1 MKHLLVYLILLFAPV
16 LEIRAEVDPNFYIF
30 LCFGQSNMEGAAMPE
45 DQDMEYVDDRFQTLA
60 CVDFTSPSRVKGEWY
75 TAYPPIVRESTGI
88 GMADYFGRTMVA
100 RLPEKYKVGVVDVAV
115 GGVSIRAFMPEYA
128 SEWEW
133 IMNNTYNNDPYSR
146 LVEMA
151 KVAQNYGVIKGV
163 LMHQGEADHG
173 QEEWPQWVSTV
184 YERLLDE
191 LGLDAAEVPL
201 LVGELV
207 AASEGGLCSEHNDII
222 ATIPSVI
229 PTAHVI
235 SSAGCQCS
243 PDGMH
248 FALPGYRL
256 MGERYALEMLSLLGD
271 SPFIDEEIEVR
282 ANDDFREYGEPNPDF
297 GYTTEGGDIDGT
309 PDIYCEATESSPVG
323 TYSIQISRGSVTNEN
338 VTFVDGT
345 LTICQAPLTVAAN
358 SYTIKQGDP
367 LPDFEATYYGF
378 KNGETSDVVST
389 LPSFTCDAT
398 SASEPGTYEIV
409 VSGAEST
416 NYNFYYINGILT
428 ISAPDIL
435 IGDANNDQVVDMND
449 VVAIKGAII
458 GIIPDNY
465 NEQAADVNK
474 DGDVNVADIVMLLR
488 LFILQ

>member
-1 MKHLLVYLILLFAPV
+1 MKRFFIYLILSFASV
-16 LEIRAEVDPNFYIF
+16 LEIRAEVDPDFYIF

-45 DQDMEYVDDRFQTLA
+45 DVDMEYVDDRFQTLA

-100 RLPEKYKVGVVDVAV
+100 ALPEKYRVGVVDVAV

-128 SEWEW
+128 AEWEW

-151 KVAQNYGVIKGV
+151 KIAQNYGVIKGV
-163 LMHQGEADHG
+163 LLHQGEADHG

-184 YERLLDE
+184 YERLLNE
-191 LGLDAAEVPL
+191 LGLDAADVPL

-207 AASEGGLCSEHNDII
+207 AASEGGQLSEHNDII
-222 ATIPSVI
+222 ATVPSVI

-235 SSAGCQCS
+235 SSAGCQSS

-256 MGERYALEMLSLLGD
+256 MGERYALEMLDLLGD
-271 SPFIDEEIEVR
+271 SPFIDEEIVIK
-282 ANDDFREYGEPNPDF
+282 ANDVSREYGEPNPVFD
-297 GYTTEGGDIDGT
+297 YTTEGGDINGI
-309 PDIYCEATESSPVG
+309 PDLYCEATESSSVG
-323 TYSIQISRGSVTNEN
+323 TYSIQISRGSVANEN
-338 VTFVDGT
+338 VTFVDGA
-345 LTICQAPLTVAAN
+345 LTISQAPLTVTAN

-378 KNGETSDVVST
+378 KNGETSDIMST

-398 SASEPGTYEIV
+398 SESEPGTYEIT

-416 NYNFYYINGILT
+416 NYSFTYIHGTLT

-435 IGDANNDQVVDMND
+435 IGDANSDHVVDMND
-449 VVAIKGAII
+449 VVAIKEAIM

-465 NEQAADVNK
+465 NEQAADVNQ
-474 DGDVNVADIVMLLR
+474 DGVVNVADIVMLLR
-488 LFILQ
+488 SFILQ